1 MKEIFTNSEL
11 IKIALKSPITYA
23 LIVLSIVMTY
33 FISAFN
39 NRSDDNLN
47 ACNAQIEY
55 LRIRVDKLEKQVD
68 EYTRVVLYKDAQ
80 IKSRDVVIDSLAKG
94 GI

>member
-1 MKEIFTNSEL
+1 MDKEL

-23 LIVLSIVMTY
+23 LIIVASILTFFV
-33 FISAFN
+33 SAYS
-39 NRSDDNLN
+39 NRSDDNLH

-55 LRIRVDKLEKQVD
+55 LRIRIEKLEKQVD

-80 IKSRDVVIDSLAKG
+80 IKSRDFVLDSLKNEK
-94 GI
+94 